1 MRNFWVFLFAAIA
14 FAAGAITTLAYSG
27 VTGSFA
33 SFRIA
38 CELLDTAETAGMLEK
53 AQRAKVVD
61 GVVTEMQKSA
71 SGPDPQGV
79 ELIRQLTA
87 EAKQAM
93 EQQGAVFSDEIEQVQ
108 EKQIRQMSETMKSS
122 LQRDMEKGND
132 VESTHLFQTLL
143 STEETAQP
151 LLRMIHTNLEI
162 YRKQL
167 KKV

>member
-1 MRNFWVFLFAAIA
+1 MRKFWVFLFAAIA
-14 FAAGAITTLAYSG
+14 FASGAIATLAYSG

-79 ELIRQLTA
+79 ELIRQLKT
-87 EAKQAM
+87 
-93 EQQGAVFSDEIEQVQ
+93 GC
-108 EKQIRQMSETMKSS
+108 
-122 LQRDMEKGND
+122 
-132 VESTHLFQTLL
+132 
-143 STEETAQP
+143 P
-151 LLRMIHTNLEI
+151 NLPSW
-162 YRKQL
+162 
-167 KKV
+167 